1 MIGRYDLTDW
11 EIWSQWLGDMISVI
25 GRYDLNDDALQVG
38 LLRDTNIRARRT
50 VQEYQ
55 DFVKLR
61 RQAEAQYDRAQ
72 VLKIKKIN

>member
-1 MIGRYDLTDW
+1 
-11 EIWSQWLGDMISVI
+11 MISVI
-25 GRYDLNDDALQVG
+25 GRYDLNHDAPQVG

-72 VLKIKKIN
+72 VLY